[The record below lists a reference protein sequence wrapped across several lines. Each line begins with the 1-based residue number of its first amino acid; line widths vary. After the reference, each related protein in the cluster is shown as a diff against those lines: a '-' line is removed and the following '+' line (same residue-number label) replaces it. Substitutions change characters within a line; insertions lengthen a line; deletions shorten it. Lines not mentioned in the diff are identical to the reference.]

1 MSCATNSASVQNA
14 SSTARAASLWL
25 TGGRVA
31 IGPATALRADIE
43 IRDGRIRSIEVRPEP
58 DCTPQTSSR
67 NETLDLTGYVVL
79 PGLINAHDHLEF
91 NLFPRLGRGPY
102 SNHREWA
109 ADVYHPQES
118 PLREHLAV
126 PKAVRLWWGGLKNLL
141 SGVTTVC
148 HHNPY
153 VADVFENDFPVR
165 VVKKFRWS
173 HSVAFGEDFGMQ
185 TADMDETPYI
195 IHAGEGTDAQSAE
208 EIHTLDRLGL
218 LNSRAVIV
226 HGVAAQDSELSLLN
240 MRGAGLIWCPTSN
253 VFTLGKTLDHEAVND
268 FRRAALGSDSALTA
282 QGDLL
287 DEIRFAHRDP
297 RISPGR
303 LYAMVTEAAAGVLR
317 LRDGEGSVRVG
328 ARADLIALKDLGRN
342 PAETLM
348 EATFAQVEASFL
360 GGEIKL
366 CSDEIRA
373 RCPESIKEGFEP
385 VNVADVRRWVRVPV
399 AWMHAETRRHLG
411 SNFYLAGREVRS

>member
-1 MSCATNSASVQNA
+1 M
-14 SSTARAASLWL
+14 
-25 TGGRVA
+25 A

-43 IRDGRIRSIEVRPEP
+43 IHDGRIRSIEVRAEP
-58 DCTPQTSSR
+58 VCTPQIGSR
-67 NETLDLTGYVVL
+67 NETLDLTGYLIL

-102 SNHREWA
+102 LNYREWA
-109 ADVYHPQES
+109 ADVYHPHES

-165 VVKKFRWS
+165 VVKQFRWS

-185 TADMDETPYI
+185 AAGTDETPYI
-195 IHAGEGTDAQSAE
+195 IHAGEGTDAESAE

-218 LNSRAVIV
+218 LNSRTVIV
-226 HGVAAQDSELSLLN
+226 HGVAADNSELSLLDI
-240 MRGAGLIWCPTSN
+240 RGSGLIWCPTSN
-253 VFTLGKTLDHEAVND
+253 LFTLGKTLDHEVVNN
-268 FRRAALGSDSALTA
+268 FQRAALGSDSALTA

-287 DEIRFAHRDP
+287 DEIRFAHRDS
-297 RISPGR
+297 RIDPGR
-303 LYAMVTEAAAGVLR
+303 LYSMVTEAAARVLR

-328 ARADLIALKDLGRN
+328 ARADLIALKDLDRS

-348 EATFAQVEASFL
+348 EASFAQVQASLL

-373 RCPESIKEGFEP
+373 RCPESSKGGFEP
-385 VNVADVRRWVRVPV
+385 VNVADVRRWVRAPV
-399 AWMHAETRRHLG
+399 AWMHAETQKHLG
-411 SNFYLAGREVRS
+411 NNFCLAGREVCS